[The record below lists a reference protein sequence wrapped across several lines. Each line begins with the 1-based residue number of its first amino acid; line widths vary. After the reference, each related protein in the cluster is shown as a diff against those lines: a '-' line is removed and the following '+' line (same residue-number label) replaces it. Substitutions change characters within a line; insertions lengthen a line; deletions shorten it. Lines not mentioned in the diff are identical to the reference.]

1 MPSPMAQSAGPP
13 AVAFRGVV
21 KQYGSV
27 RAVDGI
33 DLTIARGESVAL
45 LGPNGAGKSTTIG
58 ILLGLV
64 PPDEG
69 TVEVFGKRPEQAMR
83 AGHLGAMLQ
92 EGKMIPRVTVREL
105 VGFVRQTYRDPL
117 PLAEVLDLA
126 QLTGI
131 AGQRVDRLSGGQ
143 AQRVRFALALA
154 GNPDLVVLDEP
165 TAALD
170 VESRRELWA
179 AMQRYAERGN
189 TVLFSTHYLEE
200 ADTSADRVVVIAAG
214 KVVADDTPARI
225 KNMIEGRTVSF
236 VPRGAQEGYEL
247 LPGVTGVQFH
257 GGRVHL
263 RTTESDRTVHALAR
277 ADAFDDL
284 EVSGVGLEEAFIA
297 LTHGARH
304 RETANAEGQDR

>member
-1 MPSPMAQSAGPP
+1 MAEQHGPP
-13 AVAFRGVV
+13 AVVFEGVV
-21 KQYGSV
+21 KAYGDV

-33 DLTIARGESVAL
+33 DLTIHRGETVAL

-58 ILLGLV
+58 MLLGLF

-69 TVEVFGKRPEQAMR
+69 TVEVFGKKPELAMR

-92 EGKMIPRVTVREL
+92 EGKMIPRVSVREL
-105 VGFVRQTYRDPL
+105 VDFVRGTYRDPL
-117 PLAEVLDLA
+117 PLQEVLELA
-126 QLTGI
+126 ELTAI
-131 AGQRVDRLSGGQ
+131 ADRKVDRLSGGQ

-154 GNPDLVVLDEP
+154 GDPDLVVLDEP

-179 AMQRYAERGN
+179 AMQRYARRGN

-200 ADTSADRVVVIAAG
+200 ADDSADRVIVIAAG
-214 KVVADDTPARI
+214 RVVADGTTSQI
-225 KNMIEGRTVSF
+225 KSMVEGRTVSF
-236 VPRGAQEGYEL
+236 APRGGPSDGYDL
-247 LPGVTGVQFH
+247 LPGVTAVEFH

-263 RTTESDRTVHALAR
+263 RTTDSDRTVHALAR
-277 ADAFDDL
+277 ADAFTDL

-297 LTHGARH
+297 LTHRARH
-304 RETANAEGQDR
+304 REAAPEGRSL